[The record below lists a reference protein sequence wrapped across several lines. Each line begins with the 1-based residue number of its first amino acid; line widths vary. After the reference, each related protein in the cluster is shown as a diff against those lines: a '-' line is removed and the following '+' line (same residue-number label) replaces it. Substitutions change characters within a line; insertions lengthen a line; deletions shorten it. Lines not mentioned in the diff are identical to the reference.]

1 MEKNHIFIPMVQKS
15 GTFRDLSGPFKIP
28 GYALNTDLGP
38 KNPRDKFA
46 FISDSA
52 LPAKPFSEIY
62 QVGFLLPM
70 GLGESKLLV
79 KSGMILDNSHLPLDE
94 LRWKL

>member
-1 MEKNHIFIPMVQKS
+1 MNS
-15 GTFRDLSGPFKIP
+15 GTFRDLSKSR

-79 KSGMILDNSHLPLDE
+79 KSGMILDNSNLPLDE
-94 LRWKL
+94 LRWKLWWLLIGESFVRI